1 MDRTPI
7 ITKVRSQPFEIEEG
21 KWYEIEFKEGYEIG
35 ESPLFKC
42 KILDLSFERG
52 GKVFFLVYE
61 EHEVEDY
68 ILCDDELQSIRVLYY
83 G

>member
-7 ITKVRSQPFEIEEG
+7 TIKVRNQPFKIEEG

-42 KILDLSFERG
+42 KILDLSFERD
-52 GKVFFLVYE
+52 GKVFFLVYDKD
-61 EHEVEDY
+61 EVEDY
-68 ILCDDELQSIRVLYY
+68 LLCDDELRSIRKIHD
-83 G
+83 